1 MVLPP
6 GKDLLAFVTGS
17 GTASVSWASQGSSSF
32 APHPT
37 LPAPLNSPQGA
48 AEPGAPGPPTLEP
61 PSGEAFLSHPVTQ
74 RPCPDLSVVGGWA
87 GQVWGIVCRYS
98 LTLGSWR
105 DPEGHTLL
113 CPHMHWPLLPY
124 RPPSSLWL
132 TPPHLRPWRH
142 PMMPTN
148 LAQGKWPGRA
158 VGVLATT
165 LPPQPKVTRSAEATE
180 PWQGP
185 SPR

>member
-1 MVLPP
+1 MSQ
-6 GKDLLAFVTGS
+6 AR
-17 GTASVSWASQGSSSF
+17 GTTSVSWAPQGSSSF

-37 LPAPLNSPQGA
+37 LPAPPDGPQGA

-61 PSGEAFLSHPVTQ
+61 PSREAFLSHPVTQ
-74 RPCPDLSVVGGWA
+74 RPCPDLNVVGDWA

-105 DPEGHTLL
+105 DPEGHTLP
-113 CPHMHWPLLPY
+113 CPHLHWPLPSY
-124 RPPSSLWL
+124 RPPSCLWL

-142 PMMPTN
+142 PMMSTN
-148 LAQGKWPGRA
+148 LAQGKWPERA
-158 VGVLATT
+158 VGVPATR
-165 LPPQPKVTRSAEATE
+165 LSPQPKVTGQQKPRSLGR
-180 PWQGP
+180 GP